1 MPLKQEIHSLLID
14 FISELEQTSLLW
26 QAAVLAISL
35 LLAWWLSH
43 VFQKRS
49 SIGEGAWRLALEGLN
64 RIAFPLIALIL
75 VVAGK
80 TILGQ
85 TFHVNLLNLAVPLL
99 LSFMLI
105 RLSAY
110 LLRQIFV
117 PGGFLQTSERLI
129 TWVIWIGLA
138 LHITGFLPTIALA
151 MDQLGFNM
159 GRQRVSLLLVV
170 QGFFS
175 VAVTLLLAVWLG
187 RVLQNRILHA
197 HTLDLSLRMV
207 LSKLV
212 GTLLIVIGILIA
224 LPLAGIDITILS
236 VFGGALGVGLGLG
249 LQKIASNYIS
259 GFIILLE
266 RSIRIGDMITVD
278 NRYGEVTQ
286 MSTRYTVLKNL
297 DGTEAIIPNDIFI
310 SSSVLNHSFSSR
322 EVRFT
327 LPIQVGYDSDLD
339 VAMGILIKAA
349 EGNPRIL
356 NEPRPNVLVKQF
368 ADNGIDL
375 ELVAWL
381 ADPEEGQGLLR
392 SDLNLEIWRQLRA
405 HKIEIPY
412 PRRDIK
418 IIRDPPKIPLA

>member
-170 QGFFS
+170 QGLFS

-368 ADNGIDL
+368 ADNGIEL

>member
-26 QAAVLAISL
+26 QAAVLAVSL

-368 ADNGIDL
+368 ADNGIEL

>member
-35 LLAWWLSH
+35 LLAWCLSH

>member
-14 FISELEQTSLLW
+14 FVSDLEQTSLLW
-26 QAAVLAISL
+26 QGAVLAVSL
-35 LLAWWLSH
+35 LFAWWLSH
-43 VFQKRS
+43 VLQKRS
-49 SIGEGAWRLALEGLN
+49 RIGEGAWRLALEGLN
-64 RIAFPLIALIL
+64 RIAFPLIALVL

-80 TILGQ
+80 TILAQ
-85 TFHVNLLNLAVPLL
+85 TFHVNFLNLVVPLL
-99 LSFMLI
+99 LSFVLI

-110 LLRQIFV
+110 LLRQILV
-117 PGGFLQTSERLI
+117 PGGFLQTSERFI
-129 TWVIWIGLA
+129 TWAVWIGLA

-170 QGFFS
+170 QGLFS

-322 EVRFT
+322 EVRFS
-327 LPIQVGYDSDLD
+327 LPIQVGYDTDLD
-339 VAMGILIKAA
+339 AAMDILIKAA
-349 EGNPRIL
+349 DGNPRIL

-368 ADNGIDL
+368 ADNGIEL